1 MVVRLIWR
9 GYSITCMTVFS
20 VRIDEETKKLME
32 RVKINWSEFV
42 RNAIKNRV
50 MEEERRNLAKAVL
63 ITERSRKRSA
73 GEAKAEEIIRRFR
86 DERQGSSG

>member
-1 MVVRLIWR
+1 MMASLIWR

-32 RVKINWSEFV
+32 RVKINWSEFI

-63 ITERSRKRSA
+63 ITERIRKKSV

-86 DERQGSSG
+86 NERRGSSG